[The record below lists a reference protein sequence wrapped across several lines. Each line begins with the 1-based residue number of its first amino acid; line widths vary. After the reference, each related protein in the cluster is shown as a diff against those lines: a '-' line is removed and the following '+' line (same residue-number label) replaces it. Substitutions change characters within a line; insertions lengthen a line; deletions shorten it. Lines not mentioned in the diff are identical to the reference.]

1 MDFRDHSLAELVERV
16 QGRNVRAEEL
26 LDVALARIEELE
38 PALNAWASLDGDLA
52 RRGAR
57 ELDERL
63 DKGDPIGPLAGIPI
77 GVKDLEGAAGFR
89 TGYGSALHAGDP
101 PAEADSPLVA
111 RLRAAG
117 CVIVGKTTTPEYGW
131 QGDTV
136 SPHWGATRNPWNL
149 ERSPGGSSG
158 GSAAALVS
166 GMVPLATGSDGGGS
180 IRIPAALCGLSGI
193 KVTNGRIPLGGP
205 TPPGAFVLAVRG
217 PMARRISDVAHA
229 LAVCVGA
236 DPTDCFSLPAG
247 DVDWTDLDAP
257 PPERV
262 VWAPAPGF
270 PVDSEVA
277 RVCGAAI
284 ERLQAAGTE
293 VIVVDDLFQSPPLI
307 DWYTLWTVFRERAQG
322 DLRETPEWERIDP
335 GLREEM
341 DYARANVDAVA
352 FARALD
358 AIHRHNL
365 DLVTHFEQAPLILCP
380 TVASR
385 TGLSGRFGTVDGEE
399 TGSWA
404 PFTQA
409 FNMTRH
415 PAGSVCAGFT
425 SDGLPVGLQVVG
437 RRHDDLT
444 VLRAIAIL
452 EQILDGDERRP
463 SL

>member
-1 MDFRDHSLAELVERV
+1 MDFRDHSLAELVARV
-16 QGRNVRAEEL
+16 QRRDVRAEEL
-26 LDVALARIEELE
+26 VDVALARIEALE

-52 RRGAR
+52 RRDAR
-57 ELDERL
+57 ELDECL
-63 DKGDPIGPLAGIPI
+63 DKGDPVGALAGIPI
-77 GVKDLEGAAGFR
+77 GVKDLEAAKGFR
-89 TGYGSALHAGDP
+89 TGYGSALHADDP
-101 PAEADSPLVA
+101 PADVDSPLVA

-117 CVIVGKTTTPEYGW
+117 CIVVGKTTTPEHGW

-193 KVTNGRIPLGGP
+193 KVTNGKIPLGGP
-205 TPPGAFVLAVRG
+205 NPPGAGFLAVRG
-217 PMARRISDVAHA
+217 PMARRIADVAYA
-229 LAVCVGA
+229 LTVCVGP
-236 DPTDCFSLPAG
+236 DPTDCFSVPAG
-247 DVDWTDLDAP
+247 GVDWTSLEAP
-257 PPERV
+257 PPNRV
-262 VWAPAPGF
+262 VWCPAPGF

-277 RVCGAAI
+277 RVCVGAI
-284 ERLQAAGTE
+284 ERLEAAGTE
-293 VIVVDDLFQSPPLI
+293 VIPVDDLFRSPPLL
-307 DWYTLWTVFRERAQG
+307 DWYTLWTVFRDRAQG
-322 DLRETPEWERIDP
+322 DLRETPDWERIDP

-341 DYARANVDAVA
+341 EYARAKVDAVT

-358 AIHRHNL
+358 AIHTHNL
-365 DLVTHFEQAPLILCP
+365 ELVAYFEQAPLILCP
-380 TVASR
+380 TVAGR
-385 TGLSGRFGTVDGEE
+385 TGLSGQRGTIDGEE
-399 TGSWA
+399 TESWA

-437 RRHDDLT
+437 QRHDDLT
-444 VLRAIAIL
+444 VLRAIATL
-452 EQILDGDERRP
+452 EEIIGDERRP
-463 SL
+463 SV